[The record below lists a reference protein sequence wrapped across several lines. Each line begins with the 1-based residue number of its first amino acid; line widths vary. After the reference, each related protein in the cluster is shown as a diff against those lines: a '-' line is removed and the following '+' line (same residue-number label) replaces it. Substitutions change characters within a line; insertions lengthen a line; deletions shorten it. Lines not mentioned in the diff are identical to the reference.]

1 VRVPRI
7 TVIIGE
13 DHPVY
18 RDGLAATVA
27 ADERMQL
34 LAACADGPAV
44 LAGIREHAP
53 DVAVIDHELPELT
66 AQEIL
71 VALAGESPATRV
83 LVLSAHVDGERV
95 LRAIEAGAAG
105 YISKWS
111 AGLDVCSAIVRIA
124 AGEVVLEQRT
134 QASMATGLRER
145 VSPGPALTAREL
157 EILLLLAAGF
167 SAPRIADELVIGTTT
182 VKTHLANVYEKLGV
196 TDRASAVAEAMRRGL
211 IS

>member
-1 VRVPRI
+1 MPAGRI
-7 TVIIGE
+7 TVVIGE

-27 ADERMQL
+27 ADERMEL
-34 LAACADGPAV
+34 LAACADGPGV

-53 DVAVIDHELPELT
+53 DVAVIDHALPELT

-71 VALAGESPATRV
+71 LALASDGPATRV

-95 LRAIEAGAAG
+95 VSAIEAGAAG

-111 AGLDVCSAIVRIA
+111 AGIDVCSAIARVA
-124 AGEVVLEQRT
+124 DGEVVLEPLT
-134 QASMATGLRER
+134 QGSMATRLRER
-145 VSPGPALTAREL
+145 VSAGPALTAREL
-157 EILLLLAAGF
+157 EILHLLAAGL

-182 VKTHLANVYEKLGV
+182 VKTHLANAYDKLGV
-196 TDRASAVAEAMRRGL
+196 TDRAAAVAEAMRRGL